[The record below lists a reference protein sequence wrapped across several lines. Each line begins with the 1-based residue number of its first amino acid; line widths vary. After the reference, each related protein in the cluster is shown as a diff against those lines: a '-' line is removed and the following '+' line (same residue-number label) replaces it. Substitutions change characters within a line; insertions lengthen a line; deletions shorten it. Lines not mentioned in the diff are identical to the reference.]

1 MLEVEDAIRWEIHT
15 ALALK
20 SFLCGWDR
28 NEANSHSKKKKKKR
42 CKITS
47 FSRITYIQAIMQT
60 DSTKQGWPREAEE

>member
-28 NEANSHSKKKKKKR
+28 NEANSHSKKKKR

-47 FSRITYIQAIMQT
+47 FSRITC
-60 DSTKQGWPREAEE
+60 